1 MLARN
6 VMTPNPSC
14 CKESDSARQAAK
26 LMKEKNVGSVP
37 IYKDDQDRT
46 LTGIVTDRDLC
57 LSFVAEGKSPD
68 SPLREVMHRNPVACS
83 GNHSIED
90 CLSVMQSNQI
100 RRLPVVD
107 EHNRCIGIIAQADIA
122 LHLGADAVAT
132 TVAEISRPS
141 PSGVRKAA

>member
-6 VMTPNPSC
+6 VMTANPSC
-14 CKESDSARQAAK
+14 CKETDTARQAAQV
-26 LMKEKNVGSVP
+26 MKQKDIGSVP

-57 LSFVAEGKSPD
+57 LSVVADGKSPD
-68 SPLREVMHRNPVACS
+68 APLRDVMHRNPVACN

-90 CLSVMQSNQI
+90 CLSVMQQQQI

-107 EHNRCIGIIAQADIA
+107 EHHRCIGIIAQADIA
-122 LHLGADAVAT
+122 LHLGAEAVAS
-132 TVAEISRPS
+132 TVAEISRPTS
-141 PSGVRKAA
+141 SGQRKVA

>member
-26 LMKEKNVGSVP
+26 IMKQQDVGSVP

-57 LSFVAEGKSPD
+57 LSVLAEGKSPD

-90 CLSVMQSNQI
+90 CLSVMQENQI

-107 EHNRCIGIIAQADIA
+107 EQNRCIGIIAQADIA
-122 LHLGADAVAT
+122 LHLGAEAT
-132 TVAEISRPS
+132 ASTVAEISRPGS
-141 PSGVRKAA
+141 TRQRKVA

>member
-14 CKESDSARQAAK
+14 CKESDTARQAARV
-26 LMKEKNVGSVP
+26 MKDKNVGSVP

-57 LSFVAEGKSPD
+57 LSVLAEGKNPD

-83 GNHSIED
+83 GNQSIED
-90 CLSVMQSNQI
+90 CLSMMQKNQI

-122 LHLGADAVAT
+122 LHLNAEAVSS
-132 TVAEISRPS
+132 TVAEISRPTS
-141 PSGVRKAA
+141 SGERKAA